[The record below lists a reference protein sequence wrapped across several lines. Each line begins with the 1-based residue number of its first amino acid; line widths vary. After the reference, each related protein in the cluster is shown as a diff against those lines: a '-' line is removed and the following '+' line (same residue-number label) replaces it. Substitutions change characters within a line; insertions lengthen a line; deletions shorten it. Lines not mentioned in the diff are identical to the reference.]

1 MRVVWVI
8 KEAALVLLSSA
19 SGGLLLFV
27 SLRELTRPPGVEYAS
42 LKGTVPITTSK
53 APWLLLIA
61 VLLLALWFSARAMG
75 GRRGTL
81 WGLWR
86 GLLRLGLWWS
96 VVALLLFAG
105 VAIVGVR
112 TQPLSDLNW
121 SFALGSMAALL
132 LILIACALGRARTM
146 NTPP

>member
-1 MRVVWVI
+1 MRTVRVI

-19 SGGLLLFV
+19 GGALLLFV
-27 SLRELTRPPGVEYAS
+27 SSRELTRPQGLQYAT
-42 LKGTVPITTSK
+42 LKGMVPISASK
-53 APWLLLIA
+53 APWWLLIA
-61 VLLLALWFSARAMG
+61 VLLLALWFSARTMG

-96 VVALLLFAG
+96 VVGLLLFAG

-121 SFALGSMAALL
+121 SFALGSTAALL
-132 LILIACALGRARTM
+132 LILIACAVGRARTM